1 MKIEKKLD
9 LLESTFKLLLQEFK
23 YNSKRDDQISIS
35 KKEFEK
41 YFPIITIGGDKP
53 QAIKHNSSASDFVRS
68 IWAYLIAL
76 YEVSSLKN
84 GHHIGLLLLDE
95 PAQHAMTDPSQAAL
109 FKRLSKLNCQSIV
122 FASFEDKK
130 DDEVD
135 RFQNMTEKIEENK
148 LNVIEIG
155 ERAIISL

>member
-1 MKIEKKLD
+1 M
-9 LLESTFKLLLQEFK
+9 
-23 YNSKRDDQISIS
+23 
-35 KKEFEK
+35 
-41 YFPIITIGGDKP
+41 GGDKP
-53 QAIKHNSSASDFVRS
+53 QSIKHNSSASDFVRS

-84 GHHIGLLLLDE
+84 GNHIGLFLLDE

-109 FKRLSKLNCQSIV
+109 FERLSKLNCQSIV

-130 DDEVD
+130 DEEVD
-135 RFQNMTEKIEENK
+135 RFQKMTEKIEEGK